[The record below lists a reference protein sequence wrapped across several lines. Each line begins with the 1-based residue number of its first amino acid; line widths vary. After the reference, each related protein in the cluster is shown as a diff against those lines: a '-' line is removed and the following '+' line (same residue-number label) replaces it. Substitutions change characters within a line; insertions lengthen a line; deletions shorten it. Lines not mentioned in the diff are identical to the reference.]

1 MMNDST
7 DIIYENPFSSLYLA
21 EDFVRDTGNIIKK
34 GLLSPEMFK
43 IPELISLVTES
54 MNHFVVG
61 VPGSGKT
68 MALAF
73 FRVECLALID
83 RNNDLKKEFKSI
95 WPQIEQE
102 RGLWGMYLG
111 LMMNEE
117 LLAPL
122 NFRGF
127 GLPDAEWTKIFGD
140 FINYVYLK
148 HMLKHLCLS
157 IDDPDGYVPK
167 WLGFDRKRDEIKRAI
182 ADFAVGLDMP
192 DGCHSPMG
200 LLDFVTGRLKSY
212 QKIIKE
218 RTKPTIE
225 KSELPGSF
233 FYSEV
238 GYLPIKLVNSLRNS
252 GVLEPG
258 QRIFFLLDEYDQCE
272 LAERRD
278 FARAINSFVKT
289 TARGFTSNIFV
300 KVGTRS
306 HGFHDENRTVLG
318 GKGEIENKRDYREID
333 LTKLGGWEYR
343 ELFKDLVI
351 DIATRRLKYV
361 EWFKERGIDDFKSLL
376 ENVEPVKEAELYRSD
391 RTTENEEHFKVLREY
406 LKVFKDKE
414 ERYKNLVSRIKD
426 LVPGT
431 LYQKYIVIECCRKL
445 QWLDNTSEEKLEMK
459 YKDLIDH
466 VIKIANF
473 INSGGK
479 LKDDSKRY
487 YKLKDLREPALF
499 LLAHDY
505 KRPKY
510 YCGFETIILMAGG
523 VPLNFIKLSQA
534 LFDEVRYRLPEFERN
549 KKIDI
554 KKQNR
559 VLRKVAGEIRKEA
572 SAYLCNW
579 QGFQTLLDELGF
591 IFRRMQLSPTAPY
604 PTPNGFSVEKETT
617 WLSGPPRDN
626 RDYCNSDS
634 DNDNINNLKRI
645 LREARDW
652 GYLTEG
658 PHRSKS
664 DSLKGRTKYYI
675 SSMIAP
681 YYDLS
686 IRHLKEPWYTNV
698 NDLINLCSPD
708 KSIRSK
714 TRETIM
720 GGIKSLGVRD
730 ELKLEDG
737 VPTNRKLFEG
747 IW

>member
-1 MMNDST
+1 MNDKS
-7 DIIYENPFSSLYLA
+7 DIIFENPFSSWYLA
-21 EDFVRDTGNIIKK
+21 EDFVREAGRIIEK

-43 IPELISLVTES
+43 FPGLISLVTES

-73 FRVECLALID
+73 LRVECLALID
-83 RNNDLKKEFKSI
+83 KKVELKKGFGKI

-102 RGLWGMYLG
+102 RGLWGIYLG

-117 LLAPL
+117 LLSPP
-122 NFRGF
+122 NFRGS
-127 GLPDAEWTKIFGD
+127 GPTDGEWTKIFGD

-157 IDDPDGYVPK
+157 IDEPGGDIPK
-167 WLGFDRKRDEIKRAI
+167 WLGFNKKQDEIKRAI
-182 ADFAVGLDMP
+182 ADFAVDLGMP
-192 DGCHSPMG
+192 GDRHSPKG
-200 LLDFVTGRLKSY
+200 LLDWVKERLKLY

-218 RTKPTIE
+218 RTKFPID

-252 GVLEPG
+252 GALEPN

-272 LAERRD
+272 LAERRE
-278 FARAINSFVKT
+278 FAQAINSFVKT

-300 KVGTRS
+300 KIGTRP
-306 HGFHDENRTVLG
+306 HGFHDKTVWG
-318 GKGEIENKRDYREID
+318 GKGKIEDGRDYKEIN
-333 LTKLGGWEYR
+333 LTILMRWDYR
-343 ELFKDLVI
+343 TLFKELVT
-351 DIATRRLKYV
+351 DIANRRIKSV
-361 EWFKERGIDDFKSLL
+361 EWFNKRGINDFKSML
-376 ENVEPVKEAELYRSD
+376 EKIKPDKEADLYLSHQD
-391 RTTENEEHFKVLREY
+391 TKKEEQFKVLLDY
-406 LKVFKDKE
+406 CKIFKDKDE
-414 ERYKNLVSRIKD
+414 KYKYLVSHING

-431 LYQKYIVIECCRKL
+431 LHQKYMIIECCRKL
-445 QWLDNTSEEKLEMK
+445 QRMGNTNEENLKIKYESLLKNLEQM
-459 YKDLIDH
+459 
-466 VIKIANF
+466 ANF
-473 INSGGK
+473 LNTGGQLKNNSK
-479 LKDDSKRY
+479 LY

-499 LLAHDY
+499 LLAHDF

-510 YCGFETIILMAGG
+510 YCGFETIILMSEG

-534 LFDEVRYRLPEFERN
+534 LFDEVSYRLPEFEKN

-559 VLRKVAGEIRKEA
+559 VIRKVAGEIRKEA

-591 IFRRMQLSPTAPY
+591 IFRRMQLNPTAPY
-604 PTPNGFSVEKETT
+604 PTPNGFSVEEETN
-617 WLSGPPRDN
+617 WLSSNLQDN
-626 RDYCNSDS
+626 CKSVS
-634 DNDNINNLKRI
+634 DNSINYLKKI
-645 LREARDW
+645 LREALDW
-652 GYLTEG
+652 GYFTEM
-658 PHRSKS
+658 PHRSKFG
-664 DSLKGRTKYYI
+664 SLKTRTKYYI

-686 IRHLKEPWYTNV
+686 VRHLKEPLYTSV
-698 NDLINLCSPD
+698 EDLRNLCSPD

-714 TRETIM
+714 TRGKIM
-720 GGIKSLGVRD
+720 GRIKSLGVKD
-730 ELKLEDG
+730 DLKSKEG
-737 VPTNRKLFEG
+737 KPKNRNLFEG

>member
-1 MMNDST
+1 MNDLK
-7 DIIYENPFSSLYLA
+7 DYKNPFSSLYLA
-21 EDFVRDTGNIIKK
+21 EDFVRDTGNIIT
-34 GLLSPEMFK
+34 LLSPEMFK
-43 IPELISLVTES
+43 LPGFDSLVTES

-83 RNNDLKKEFKSI
+83 KSDRLKKEFESI
-95 WPQIEQE
+95 WPKIQQVH
-102 RGLWGMYLG
+102 GLWGIYLG

-117 LLAPL
+117 LLSPT

-127 GLPDAEWTKIFGD
+127 GRTDAEWAKIFGD

-157 IDDPDGYVPK
+157 IDDPDGDVPK

-289 TARGFTSNIFV
+289 AARGFTSNIFV
-300 KVGTRS
+300 KVGTRP
-306 HGFHDENRTVLG
+306 HGFHDKTVLG
-318 GKGEIENKRDYREID
+318 GKGKIEDGRDYREID
-333 LTKLGGWEYR
+333 LTILGRWDYR
-343 ELFKDLVI
+343 EQFKDLVI
-351 DIATRRLKYV
+351 DIANRRIKDV
-361 EWFKERGIDDFKSLL
+361 EWFEKKGIDDFKSML
-376 ENVEPVKEAELYRSD
+376 ENVEPFEEAELYNSNRS
-391 RTTENEEHFKVLREY
+391 TENGEHFRVLGEY

-426 LVPGT
+426 LVPGA

-473 INSGGK
+473 INSGRK
-479 LKDDSKRY
+479 LKDDSKLY

-499 LLAHDY
+499 LLAHDF

-534 LFDEVRYRLPEFERN
+534 LFDEVRYRLPEFEKN

-554 KKQNR
+554 KKQSR
-559 VLRKVAGEIRKEA
+559 VIRKVASKIRKEA

-591 IFRRMQLSPTAPY
+591 IFRRMQLLPTAPS
-604 PTPNGFSVEKETT
+604 PTPNGFSVEKETN

-626 RDYCNSDS
+626 RDYCKSGS

-645 LREARDW
+645 LREALDW
-652 GYLTEG
+652 GYLTEM

-664 DSLKGRTKYYI
+664 GSLKTRTKYYI

-686 IRHLKEPWYTNV
+686 VRHLKEPFYTDV

-737 VPTNRKLFEG
+737 GPTNKKLFEG

>member
-1 MMNDST
+1 MNGKS

-21 EDFVRDTGNIIKK
+21 EDFVRETGNIIKK

-43 IPELISLVTES
+43 FPGLINLVTES

-73 FRVECLALID
+73 LRTECLALID
-83 RNNDLKKEFKSI
+83 KHNELKKGFESI
-95 WPQIEQE
+95 WPQIQQE
-102 RGLWGMYLG
+102 HGLWGIYFG

-117 LLAPL
+117 LLSPP

-127 GLPDAEWTKIFGD
+127 KLTDDEWTKVFGD

-157 IDDPDGYVPK
+157 NEEPGGDIPR
-167 WLGFDRKRDEIKRAI
+167 WLGFNKKQDEINRAI
-182 ADFAVGLDMP
+182 ADFAVDLGMP
-192 DGCHSPMG
+192 GDCHSPKG
-200 LLDFVTGRLKSY
+200 LQDWVKERLKLY

-218 RTKPTIE
+218 RTKFPID

-252 GVLEPG
+252 GALG
-258 QRIFFLLDEYDQCE
+258 LKQRIFFLLDEYDQCE
-272 LAERRD
+272 LAGRRE
-278 FARAINSFVKT
+278 FAQAINSFVKT

-300 KVGTRS
+300 KIGTRP
-306 HGFHDENRTVLG
+306 HGFHDKTVLG
-318 GKGEIENKRDYREID
+318 GKGKIEDGRDYKEINLANLRLWD
-333 LTKLGGWEYR
+333 YR
-343 ELFKDLVI
+343 TLFKELVT
-351 DIATRRLKYV
+351 DIANRRIKSV
-361 EWFKERGIDDFKSLL
+361 EWFRKNKIVDFKSLL
-376 ENVEPVKEAELYRSD
+376 EDIKP
-391 RTTENEEHFKVLREY
+391 NEEATLYLSNQDMKKEEQFKVLLDY
-406 LKVFKDKE
+406 CKIFKDKD
-414 ERYKNLVSRIKD
+414 ERYKDLVLRIKE
-426 LVPGT
+426 LVPET
-431 LYQKYIVIECCRKL
+431 LHQKYLVIECCRKL
-445 QWLDNTSEEKLEMK
+445 QRMDNTNEDNLKTKYDLLLKNLKQMANFLNSGEKLK
-459 YKDLIDH
+459 
-466 VIKIANF
+466 N
-473 INSGGK
+473 NSK
-479 LKDDSKRY
+479 FY

-499 LLAHDY
+499 LLAHDF

-510 YCGFETIILMAGG
+510 YCGFETIILMSEG

-534 LFDEVRYRLPEFERN
+534 LFDEVRKRLSEFEKK

-559 VLRKVAGEIRKEA
+559 VIRKVAGEIRKGA

-604 PTPNGFSVEKETT
+604 PTPNGFSVEEETN
-617 WLSGPPRDN
+617 WLSSTYQDN
-626 RDYCNSDS
+626 LDYSKSDS
-634 DNDNINNLKRI
+634 DEDLIFLKGI
-645 LREARDW
+645 LRETLDW
-652 GYLTEG
+652 GYLTEM

-664 DSLKGRTKYYI
+664 GSLKTRTKYYI

-686 IRHLKEPWYTNV
+686 VRHLKEPLYTSV
-698 NDLINLCSPD
+698 KDLIELCSPD
-708 KSIRSK
+708 KSIRSN
-714 TRETIM
+714 TREKIM
-720 GGIKSLGVRD
+720 GRIKSLGMKD
-730 ELKLEDG
+730 DLKSKEG
-737 VPTNRKLFEG
+737 GPQNRKLFEG